1 MPASLLWYDLE
12 TFGTHP
18 QWDRIAQFAAVRTN
32 ERFEQLEEPVVTYC
46 RLAPDYLPHPDACL
60 TTGITPQTANEAGD
74 TEREF
79 AAGIYEQM
87 IRPGTTTVGFNTIRF
102 DDEFVRALFYRNF
115 YDPYRREYEN
125 GNARWDII
133 DLLRMCRDLRP
144 EGIEWVSGEDGK
156 PSFKLEELTRANGIP
171 HEDAHDALADVRAT
185 IAMARLVREA
195 QPRLFDYYWKLRKR
209 DEVRRQLSLQ
219 QNKAA
224 VHTSAMFTST
234 AGCTTLVLPVSAHPR
249 QNNVVITYDLRRDPS
264 DWLDLPPE
272 EIRRRVFSRREELAE
287 GERIPL
293 KGVHINRSPAVAPL
307 GTLTAERAAALEIDI
322 DQCLEHAKL
331 ISSRPEVLQKVYS
344 VYDTPPKARYNDP
357 ELQIY
362 SGDFFPDEDRE
373 EFELIRTAPPETLKQ
388 NPPTLY
394 DPRGPELLRRY
405 IARNFPGSLS
415 EAEYARWKSFCA
427 GRLLTPEPEGA
438 INFGT
443 FRREVE
449 NRLSRVDT
457 AAADKRILKEL
468 AEYADYLERTVLS

>member
-18 QWDRIAQFAAVRTN
+18 QWDRIGQFAAIRTN
-32 ERFEQLEEPVVTYC
+32 ERFEELEEPVVSYC
-46 RLAPDYLPHPDACL
+46 RLSPDYLPHPDACL
-60 TTGITPQTANEAGD
+60 TTGITPQTANERGT

-79 AAGIYEQM
+79 AALIQGQM

-115 YDPYRREYEN
+115 HDPYRREYEN

-144 EGIEWVSGEDGK
+144 AGLEWVDAEDGK
-156 PSFKLEELTRANGIP
+156 PSFRLEELTRANEIP

-185 IAMARLVREA
+185 IALARLVHRA
-195 QPRLFDYYWKLRKR
+195 QPRLFSFYFGLRRRDAVRKL
-209 DEVRRQLSLQ
+209 LSLQ
-219 QNKAA
+219 NPRPV

-249 QNNVVITYDLRRDPS
+249 QNNVVITYDLRRNPS
-264 DWLDLPPE
+264 DWLEEPVE
-272 EIRRRVFSRREELAE
+272 EIRRRVFTRSEELAD

-307 GTLTAERAAALEIDI
+307 NTLSAERAAALNIDVER
-322 DQCLEHAKL
+322 CSEHARRIRAK
-331 ISSRPEVLQKVYS
+331 PEVLQKIYS
-344 VYDTPPKARYNDP
+344 VYDTSPPARYTDP

-362 SGDFFPDEDRE
+362 SGDFFPDADRE
-373 EFELIRTAPPETLKQ
+373 EFEVIRTASPETLRE

-405 IARNFPGSLS
+405 IARNFPESLS
-415 EAEYARWKSFCA
+415 EPEYARWKSFCA
-427 GRLLTPEPEGA
+427 GRLLTPEPDGA
-438 INFGT
+438 VDFGS
-443 FRREVE
+443 FRRDVQ

-457 AAADKRILKEL
+457 PAAHKRILKEL
-468 AEYADYLERTVLS
+468 SEYADYLERTVLS